1 MLKKFFL
8 TAREAALAEKSSC
21 LGRLQQVS
29 VARGV
34 VFVAA
39 VLALAGGYDGSAGLG
54 ALGAA
59 LLFVFARLVVCH
71 RRAARRLVLLTA
83 RLSVLDGMLTRF
95 DGRWRALP
103 EDGAAYLAAARPQ
116 LTDLHVFGPSS
127 LYQYLCQARTRAGRE
142 RLAAALRTEA
152 PQGAALALVRAR
164 HGAIRELAAHPQT
177 ALTLASYGALLPD
190 GQDVAPLLAALA
202 EAPRRPSG
210 LRRAACVLLP
220 AANVA
225 ACALALL
232 GAVPLLL
239 PGGLIA
245 GSFLLTWLAARR
257 SEAVLAPLMPLAQA
271 LGAYRRIFLTL
282 ERAPF
287 ASPHLVALQRVL
299 REGAAAAGSCENG
312 AARGCGT
319 TTQGQAAGHG
329 ATVWEAAADTTAGAA
344 APGYAADAPA
354 GAAAPGP
361 AADAP
366 VGAAAPRP
374 AADAPV
380 GAAAP
385 GYAADT
391 PAGAAAPG
399 RSASAGLRLLARL
412 AAAVSWRRNF
422 FFYFLANGLFVFDFA
437 AGLLFERWCR
447 REGARLAPALA
458 VWHECEV
465 LLSLS
470 TLAVTQART
479 VFPVFLEGEAPRL
492 TATALRNPLLP
503 EESAVA
509 NDAALTAGTTIIT
522 GSNMS
527 GKTTWLRTL
536 GMNAVLAWAGAPVCA
551 AAFSLSPLAL
561 YTSIRVDDS
570 LAEGMS
576 TFYAELLRIKEM
588 VAAERTGRPL
598 LLLID
603 EIFKGTNSADRITG
617 ARAALAHLTNAH
629 SITLVSTHD
638 FELCDLEVP
647 GGRVRNAHFEEQY
660 QDGRIAF
667 DYRLRAGRCQT
678 TNAVYLL
685 RLVGILDEEI

>member
-1 MLKKFFL
+1 MRKKFFL
-8 TAREAALAEKSSC
+8 TAREAALAERSSC
-21 LGRLQQVS
+21 LGRLQRVS

-95 DGRWRALP
+95 DGRWRDLA

-202 EAPRRPSG
+202 EAPWRPSG

-220 AANVA
+220 AVNVA

-287 ASPHLVALQRVL
+287 ASPHLAALQRVL
-299 REGAAAAGSCENG
+299 REGAAATGPCEDA

-319 TTQGQAAGHG
+319 TAQGQAAVHG
-329 ATVWEAAADTTAGAA
+329 AAVREAAADTPAGAA

-509 NDAALTAGTTIIT
+509 NDASLTAGTTIIT

-660 QDGRIAF
+660 QDGKIAF

-685 RLVGILDEEI
+685 RLVGILDEE

>member
-1 MLKKFFL
+1 MRKKFFL

-21 LGRLQQVS
+21 LGRLQRVS

-95 DGRWRALP
+95 DGRWRDLA

-202 EAPRRPSG
+202 EAPRRPSV

-220 AANVA
+220 AVNVA

-287 ASPHLVALQRVL
+287 ASPHLAALQRVL
-299 REGAAAAGSCENG
+299 REGAAATGPCEDA

-319 TTQGQAAGHG
+319 TAQGQAAVHG
-329 ATVWEAAADTTAGAA
+329 AAVREA
-344 APGYAADAPA
+344 
-354 GAAAPGP
+354 
-361 AADAP
+361 
-366 VGAAAPRP
+366 
-374 AADAPV
+374 
-380 GAAAP
+380 
-385 GYAADT
+385 AADT

-399 RSASAGLRLLARL
+399 RSASAGLRRLARL

-447 REGARLAPALA
+447 REGARLSPALA

-509 NDAALTAGTTIIT
+509 NDASLTAGTTIIT

-638 FELCDLEVP
+638 FELCNLEVP
-647 GGRVRNAHFEEQY
+647 GSRVRNAHFEEQY

-667 DYRLRAGRCQT
+667 DYRLCAGRCQT

-685 RLVGILDEEI
+685 RLVGILDEE

>member
-1 MLKKFFL
+1 MQKKFFL

-21 LGRLQQVS
+21 LGWLQRVS

-59 LLFVFARLVVCH
+59 LLFVFARPVVCH

-95 DGRWRALP
+95 DGRWRDLA

-245 GSFLLTWLAARR
+245 SSFLLTWLAARR

-287 ASPHLVALQRVL
+287 ASPHLAALQRVL
-299 REGAAAAGSCENG
+299 REGAAAAGPCEDA

-329 ATVWEAAADTTAGAA
+329 AAVREAAADTPAGAA
-344 APGYAADAPA
+344 APGYAADAPV
-354 GAAAPGP
+354 GATAPGH
-361 AADAP
+361 AADA
-366 VGAAAPRP
+366 
-374 AADAPV
+374 
-380 GAAAP
+380 
-385 GYAADT
+385 

-399 RSASAGLRLLARL
+399 RSASAGLRRLARL

-470 TLAVTQART
+470 TLAVTQTRT

-588 VAAERTGRPL
+588 VEAEKTGRPL

-660 QDGRIAF
+660 QDGKIAF

-685 RLVGILDEEI
+685 RLVGILDEE

>member
-1 MLKKFFL
+1 MRKKFFL

-21 LGRLQQVS
+21 LGRLQRVS

-95 DGRWRALP
+95 DGRWRDLA

-202 EAPRRPSG
+202 EAPWRPSG
-210 LRRAACVLLP
+210 LRRAACVMLP
-220 AANVA
+220 AVNVA

-287 ASPHLVALQRVL
+287 ASPHLAALQRVL
-299 REGAAAAGSCENG
+299 REGAAATAPSED
-312 AARGCGT
+312 AAAWGCGT
-319 TTQGQAAGHG
+319 TAQGQAAMHG
-329 ATVWEAAADTTAGAA
+329 AAVREAAADT
-344 APGYAADAPA
+344 PA
-354 GAAAPGP
+354 GAAAPGH
-361 AADAP
+361 AADA
-366 VGAAAPRP
+366 
-374 AADAPV
+374 
-380 GAAAP
+380 
-385 GYAADT
+385 

-509 NDAALTAGTTIIT
+509 NDASLTAGTTIIT

-660 QDGRIAF
+660 QDGKIAF

-685 RLVGILDEEI
+685 RLVGILDEE

>member
-1 MLKKFFL
+1 MRKKFFL

-21 LGRLQQVS
+21 LGRLQRVS

-71 RRAARRLVLLTA
+71 RRATRRLVLLTA

-95 DGRWRALP
+95 DGRWRDLA

-220 AANVA
+220 AVNVA

-287 ASPHLVALQRVL
+287 ASPHLAALQRVL
-299 REGAAAAGSCENG
+299 REGTAATAPSEDAAAW
-312 AARGCGT
+312 GCGT
-319 TTQGQAAGHG
+319 TAQVQAAVHG
-329 ATVWEAAADTTAGAA
+329 AAVREAAADT
-344 APGYAADAPA
+344 PA
-354 GAAAPGP
+354 GAAAPGH
-361 AADAP
+361 AADA
-366 VGAAAPRP
+366 
-374 AADAPV
+374 
-380 GAAAP
+380 
-385 GYAADT
+385 

-399 RSASAGLRLLARL
+399 RSASAGLRRLARL
-412 AAAVSWRRNF
+412 AAAVSWRQNF

-509 NDAALTAGTTIIT
+509 NDASLTAGTTIIT

-638 FELCDLEVP
+638 FELCNLEVP

-685 RLVGILDEEI
+685 RLVGILDEER

>member
-1 MLKKFFL
+1 MRKKFFL

-21 LGRLQQVS
+21 LGRLQRVS

-95 DGRWRALP
+95 DGHWRDLA

-220 AANVA
+220 AVNVA

-287 ASPHLVALQRVL
+287 ASPHLAALQRVL
-299 REGAAAAGSCENG
+299 REGAAATAPSED
-312 AARGCGT
+312 AAAWGCGT
-319 TTQGQAAGHG
+319 TAQGQAAVHG
-329 ATVWEAAADTTAGAA
+329 AAVREA
-344 APGYAADAPA
+344 
-354 GAAAPGP
+354 
-361 AADAP
+361 
-366 VGAAAPRP
+366 V
-374 AADAPV
+374 
-380 GAAAP
+380 
-385 GYAADT
+385 ADT

-458 VWHECEV
+458 VWHESEV

-509 NDAALTAGTTIIT
+509 NDASLTAGTTIIT

-536 GMNAVLAWAGAPVCA
+536 GMNAVFAWAGAPVCA

-685 RLVGILDEEI
+685 RLVGILDEE

>member
-1 MLKKFFL
+1 MRKKFFL

-21 LGRLQQVS
+21 LGRLQRVS

-95 DGRWRALP
+95 DGRWRDLA

-202 EAPRRPSG
+202 EAPRRPSV

-220 AANVA
+220 AVNVA

-287 ASPHLVALQRVL
+287 ASPHLAALQRVL
-299 REGAAAAGSCENG
+299 REGAAATGPCEDA

-319 TTQGQAAGHG
+319 TAQGQAAVHG
-329 ATVWEAAADTTAGAA
+329 AAVREA
-344 APGYAADAPA
+344 
-354 GAAAPGP
+354 
-361 AADAP
+361 
-366 VGAAAPRP
+366 
-374 AADAPV
+374 
-380 GAAAP
+380 
-385 GYAADT
+385 AADT

-399 RSASAGLRLLARL
+399 RSASAGLRRLARL

-509 NDAALTAGTTIIT
+509 NDASLTAGTTIIT

-685 RLVGILDEEI
+685 RLVGILDEER

>member
-1 MLKKFFL
+1 MRKKFFL

-21 LGRLQQVS
+21 LGRLQRVS

-95 DGRWRALP
+95 DGRWRDLA

-202 EAPRRPSG
+202 EAPWRPSG
-210 LRRAACVLLP
+210 LRRAACVMLP
-220 AANVA
+220 AVNVA

-287 ASPHLVALQRVL
+287 ASPHLAALQRVL
-299 REGAAAAGSCENG
+299 REGAAATAPSED
-312 AARGCGT
+312 AAAWGCGT
-319 TTQGQAAGHG
+319 TAQGQAAGHG
-329 ATVWEAAADTTAGAA
+329 AAV
-344 APGYAADAPA
+344 
-354 GAAAPGP
+354 
-361 AADAP
+361 
-366 VGAAAPRP
+366 
-374 AADAPV
+374 
-380 GAAAP
+380 
-385 GYAADT
+385 
-391 PAGAAAPG
+391 

-509 NDAALTAGTTIIT
+509 NDASLTSGTTIIT

-685 RLVGILDEEI
+685 RLVGILDEE

>member
-1 MLKKFFL
+1 MQKKFFL

-21 LGRLQQVS
+21 LGRLQRVS

-95 DGRWRALP
+95 DGRWRDLA

-202 EAPRRPSG
+202 EAPQRPSG

-287 ASPHLVALQRVL
+287 ASPHLAALQRVL
-299 REGAAAAGSCENG
+299 REGAAAAGPCEDA

-329 ATVWEAAADTTAGAA
+329 AAVREAAADAPRGTAAPGQAADAPRGAA
-344 APGYAADAPA
+344 APGYAADAPT
-354 GAAAPGP
+354 
-361 AADAP
+361 
-366 VGAAAPRP
+366 
-374 AADAPV
+374 

-385 GYAADT
+385 GYVANAPT
-391 PAGAAAPG
+391 GAAAPG
-399 RSASAGLRLLARL
+399 RSASAGLQLLARL

-422 FFYFLANGLFVFDFA
+422 FFYFLANGLFAFDFA

-660 QDGRIAF
+660 QDGKIAF

-685 RLVGILDEEI
+685 RLVGILDEE

>member
-1 MLKKFFL
+1 MRKKFFL

-21 LGRLQQVS
+21 LGRLQRVS

-95 DGRWRALP
+95 DGRWRDLA

-202 EAPRRPSG
+202 EAPWRPSG
-210 LRRAACVLLP
+210 LRRAACVMLP
-220 AANVA
+220 AVNVA

-287 ASPHLVALQRVL
+287 ASPHLAALQRVL
-299 REGAAAAGSCENG
+299 REGAAATGPCEDA

-319 TTQGQAAGHG
+319 TTQVQAAVHG
-329 ATVWEAAADTTAGAA
+329 AAVREA
-344 APGYAADAPA
+344 
-354 GAAAPGP
+354 
-361 AADAP
+361 
-366 VGAAAPRP
+366 
-374 AADAPV
+374 
-380 GAAAP
+380 
-385 GYAADT
+385 AADT

-399 RSASAGLRLLARL
+399 RSASAGLRRLARL

-447 REGARLAPALA
+447 REGARLSPALA

-509 NDAALTAGTTIIT
+509 NDASLTAGTTIIT

-638 FELCDLEVP
+638 FELCNLEVP
-647 GGRVRNAHFEEQY
+647 GSRVRNAHFEEQY

-667 DYRLRAGRCQT
+667 DYRLCAGRCQT

-685 RLVGILDEEI
+685 RLVGILDEE

>member
-1 MLKKFFL
+1 MRKKFFL

-21 LGRLQQVS
+21 LGRLQRVS

-95 DGRWRALP
+95 DGRWRDLA

-202 EAPRRPSG
+202 EAPWRPSG
-210 LRRAACVLLP
+210 LRRAACVMLP
-220 AANVA
+220 AVNVA

-287 ASPHLVALQRVL
+287 ASPHLAALQRVL
-299 REGAAAAGSCENG
+299 REGAAATAPSED
-312 AARGCGT
+312 AAAWGCGT
-319 TTQGQAAGHG
+319 TAQGQAAGHG
-329 ATVWEAAADTTAGAA
+329 AAV
-344 APGYAADAPA
+344 
-354 GAAAPGP
+354 
-361 AADAP
+361 
-366 VGAAAPRP
+366 
-374 AADAPV
+374 
-380 GAAAP
+380 
-385 GYAADT
+385 
-391 PAGAAAPG
+391 

-509 NDAALTAGTTIIT
+509 NDASLTSGTTIIT

-685 RLVGILDEEI
+685 RLVGILDEER

>member
-1 MLKKFFL
+1 MRKKFFL

-21 LGRLQQVS
+21 LGRLQRVS

-95 DGRWRALP
+95 DGHWRDLA

-220 AANVA
+220 AVNVA

-287 ASPHLVALQRVL
+287 ASPHLAALQRVL
-299 REGAAAAGSCENG
+299 REGAAATAPSED
-312 AARGCGT
+312 AAAWGCWT
-319 TTQGQAAGHG
+319 TAQGQAAGHG
-329 ATVWEAAADTTAGAA
+329 AAVREAVADT
-344 APGYAADAPA
+344 PA
-354 GAAAPGP
+354 GAAAPGH
-361 AADAP
+361 AADA
-366 VGAAAPRP
+366 
-374 AADAPV
+374 
-380 GAAAP
+380 
-385 GYAADT
+385 

-509 NDAALTAGTTIIT
+509 NDASLTAGTTIIT

-647 GGRVRNAHFEEQY
+647 GSRVRNAHFEEQY

-685 RLVGILDEEI
+685 RLVGILDEE

>member
-1 MLKKFFL
+1 MRKKFFL

-21 LGRLQQVS
+21 LGRLQRVS

-95 DGRWRALP
+95 DGRWRDLA

-164 HGAIRELAAHPQT
+164 HGAIRELAAHLQT

-202 EAPRRPSG
+202 EAPRRPSV

-220 AANVA
+220 AVNVA

-287 ASPHLVALQRVL
+287 ASPHLAALQRVL
-299 REGAAAAGSCENG
+299 REGAAATAPSED
-312 AARGCGT
+312 AAAWGCGT
-319 TTQGQAAGHG
+319 TAQGQAAGHG
-329 ATVWEAAADTTAGAA
+329 AAVREA
-344 APGYAADAPA
+344 
-354 GAAAPGP
+354 
-361 AADAP
+361 
-366 VGAAAPRP
+366 
-374 AADAPV
+374 
-380 GAAAP
+380 
-385 GYAADT
+385 AADT

-399 RSASAGLRLLARL
+399 RSASAGLRRLARL

-509 NDAALTAGTTIIT
+509 NDASLTAGTTIIT

-588 VAAERTGRPL
+588 VAAERTERPL

-638 FELCDLEVP
+638 FELCNLEVP
-647 GGRVRNAHFEEQY
+647 GSRVRNAHFEEQY

-685 RLVGILDEEI
+685 RLVGILDEE

>member
-1 MLKKFFL
+1 MRKKFFL

-21 LGRLQQVS
+21 LGRLQRVS

-83 RLSVLDGMLTRF
+83 QLSVLDGMLTRF
-95 DGRWRALP
+95 DGHWRDLA

-202 EAPRRPSG
+202 EAPWRPSG

-220 AANVA
+220 AVNVA

-287 ASPHLVALQRVL
+287 ASPHLAALQRVL
-299 REGAAAAGSCENG
+299 REVAAATGPCEDA

-319 TTQGQAAGHG
+319 TTQVQAAVHG
-329 ATVWEAAADTTAGAA
+329 AAVREAAADT
-344 APGYAADAPA
+344 PA
-354 GAAAPGP
+354 GAAAPGH
-361 AADAP
+361 AADA
-366 VGAAAPRP
+366 
-374 AADAPV
+374 
-380 GAAAP
+380 
-385 GYAADT
+385 

-447 REGARLAPALA
+447 QEGARLAPALA

-509 NDAALTAGTTIIT
+509 NDASLTAGTTIIT

-638 FELCDLEVP
+638 FELCNLEVP
-647 GGRVRNAHFEEQY
+647 GSRVRNAHFEEQY

-685 RLVGILDEEI
+685 RLVGILDEE

>member
-1 MLKKFFL
+1 MRKKFFL

-21 LGRLQQVS
+21 LGRLQRVS

-95 DGRWRALP
+95 DGHWRDLA
-103 EDGAAYLAAARPQ
+103 EDGAAYLAAVRPQ

-220 AANVA
+220 AVNVA

-287 ASPHLVALQRVL
+287 ASPHLAALQRVL
-299 REGAAAAGSCENG
+299 REGAAATGPCEDA

-319 TTQGQAAGHG
+319 TTQVQAAGHG
-329 ATVWEAAADTTAGAA
+329 AAVREA
-344 APGYAADAPA
+344 
-354 GAAAPGP
+354 
-361 AADAP
+361 
-366 VGAAAPRP
+366 V
-374 AADAPV
+374 
-380 GAAAP
+380 
-385 GYAADT
+385 ADT

-412 AAAVSWRRNF
+412 AAAVSWRQNF

-509 NDAALTAGTTIIT
+509 NDASLTSGTTIIT

-647 GGRVRNAHFEEQY
+647 GSRVRNAHFEEQY

-685 RLVGILDEEI
+685 RLVGILDEE